1 MIVYNV
7 TVKVAEEIAG
17 PWLQWLLQ
25 EHAPAIVA
33 TGCFAGFRA
42 HRLLEQDDSEGPTF
56 SIQYYTDHAEGYERY
71 LQNHAPR
78 FRQEGI
84 DRWGERFIAF
94 RSVMEV
100 IH

>member
-7 TVKVAEEIAG
+7 TVKVLHGIADAWVE
-17 PWLQWLLQ
+17 WLMK

-33 TGCFAGFRA
+33 TGCFESFRA
-42 HRLLEQDDSEGPTF
+42 HRLLEQDEEEGPTF
-56 SIQYYTDHAEGYERY
+56 SIQYYAADRSGYERY
-71 LQNHAPR
+71 LTEFAPQ
-78 FRQEGI
+78 FRQEGL
-84 DRWGERFIAF
+84 DRWGNGFIAF

>member
-7 TVKVAEEIAG
+7 TVKVAGAIAG
-17 PWLQWLLQ
+17 EWLQWLLN

-33 TGCFAGFRA
+33 TGCFGSFRV
-42 HRLLEQDDSEGPTF
+42 HRLLEQDESEGPTF
-56 SIQYYTDHAEGYERY
+56 SIQYYAEDAARYERY
-71 LQNHAPR
+71 VEAFAPR
-78 FRQEGI
+78 FRQEGH
-84 DRWGERFIAF
+84 DRWGNGFIAF